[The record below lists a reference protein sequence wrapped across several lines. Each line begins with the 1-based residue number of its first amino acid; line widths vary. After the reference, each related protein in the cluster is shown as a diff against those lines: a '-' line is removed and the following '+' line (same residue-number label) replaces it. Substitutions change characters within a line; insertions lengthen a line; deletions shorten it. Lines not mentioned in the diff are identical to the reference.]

1 MGSIAPQAGDRIPRV
16 TASSPSRSS
25 VDRPAIA
32 IVVRPAADAQEVAD
46 AVERSGGTPQ
56 LVPPSGHPS
65 ISDVVDAGGIVVGG
79 SDEEHPYAVELVAAA
94 RGAGLP
100 VLCIGSGMQALN
112 TASGGSTVDLPG
124 HGPADEQVSSYHRIY
139 IAPGSRLAAI
149 VGSGGFV
156 RVNSRHRGG
165 LKEAQKSPALMASAY
180 SLEDG
185 VIEGLESPDHRWII
199 GVQFHPERRLELPP
213 HFGRLFDSLVEQS
226 RGPRDPKK

>member
-1 MGSIAPQAGDRIPRV
+1 VEHVEEFAA
-16 TASSPSRSS
+16 
-25 VDRPAIA
+25 AI
-32 IVVRPAADAQEVAD
+32 
-46 AVERSGGTPQ
+46 ERSGGTHR
-56 LVPPSGHPS
+56 LVPLTDLS
-65 ISDVVDAGGIVVGG
+65 ISDVLKRADGILVGG
-79 SDEEHPYAVELVAAA
+79 SDDDPEAPWDVELVAAA
-94 RGAGLP
+94 RDAGLP
-100 VLCIGSGMQALN
+100 VLCIGSGMQTLN

-124 HGPADEQVSSYHRIY
+124 HGPADEGDEQVSSYHRIY

-226 RGPRDPKK
+226 RRPRDPKK